1 MKKTM
6 NKNLFFGFRKLV
18 IPAMALFSIQAA
30 QAQKD
35 KISTA
40 EMKLTSN
47 EMDLIDAKAAIDQAA
62 VFETTK
68 TLPYMYLVKGKV
80 YQRIY
85 NSPVAQIK
93 DLSKDAAYISAA
105 AFLDFFKSPV
115 KKKSFEVEDA
125 KSSFLQSA
133 VDVYNDHIRL
143 LNEENYADAIRN
155 LEMIK
160 ALLPY
165 DDQKLLEQNNLTVG
179 KLTYAMY
186 SAAFSKKDDALQ
198 EKFLLEL
205 IAMNYPDPGIYGTL
219 ARIYLDRNQPA
230 AAMKYINKGL
240 EVKPGDPGLIRE
252 KINYYISQN
261 ATDTLLTEINTVI
274 AQDPENPDNSQF
286 YYIQGSLY
294 EQTKKLDAAE
304 KSYIKALE
312 LNPDNFDASWNLGAM
327 YVNNANDLYKTIGVN
342 GVTKSAV
349 DAKMKVYYEKAKP
362 FLEKAVSND
371 AYSKDEKISL
381 SKSLKR
387 IYDNLGEKEKSA
399 GISARIKELEA
410 Q

>member
-1 MKKTM
+1 
-6 NKNLFFGFRKLV
+6 L
-18 IPAMALFSIQAA
+18 IPSLLLLSIQAA
-30 QAQKD
+30 EAQKD

-105 AFLDFFKSPV
+105 AFLDFFTSPV
-115 KKKSFEVEDA
+115 KKKSFEIEDA

-155 LEMIK
+155 LDMLK
-160 ALLPY
+160 SLLPY

-186 SAAFSKKDDALQ
+186 SAAYSKKDDALQ
-198 EKFLLEL
+198 EKYLLEL
-205 IAMNYPDPGIYGTL
+205 ISMNYPDPAIYGTL
-219 ARIYLDRNQPA
+219 ARIYLDRNQPSVA
-230 AAMKYINKGL
+230 LKYINQGL

-252 KINYYISQN
+252 KINYYIARN
-261 ATDTLLTEINTVI
+261 ATDTLLAEINAVI
-274 AQDPENPDNSQF
+274 AGDPDNADNSQY

-294 EQTKKLDAAE
+294 EQMKKLETAE

-312 LNPDNFDASWNLGAM
+312 MNPDNFDANWNLGAM
-327 YVNNANDLYKTIGVN
+327 YVNQANELYKTIGVN
-342 GVTKSAV
+342 GKTKTVV
-349 DAKMKVYYEKAKP
+349 DSEMKVLFEKAKP
-362 FLEKAVSND
+362 FLERAVSND
-371 AYSKDEKISL
+371 AYSTEEKISL